1 MEGARLIDF
10 DKKCHEGTL
19 YFTKGLYYNMRKSSY
34 KITTII
40 NKSDYTIGAGLL
52 KSDLSDVEIWVQ
64 Q

>member
-40 NKSDYTIGAGLL
+40 NKSDYTRGAGL
-52 KSDLSDVEIWVQ
+52 
-64 Q
+64 